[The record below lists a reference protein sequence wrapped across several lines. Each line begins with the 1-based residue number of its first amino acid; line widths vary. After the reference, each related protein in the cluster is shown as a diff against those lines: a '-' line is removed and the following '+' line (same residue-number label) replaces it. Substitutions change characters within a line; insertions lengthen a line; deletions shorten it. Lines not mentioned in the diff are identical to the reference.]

1 MFNVSFALVLVP
13 TCRFRTLA
21 TELAARFATAGVPVV
36 PLIIQPLVVLFGTPV
51 PQFVAVLKSALPA
64 IQEVDG
70 LASEPHWANAGTA
83 EKDSKARVVK
93 TASNEAREQFLVMK
107 AVLLSERKNPKISR
121 IVDEYTSRALIG
133 KANCSSLNHCL
144 Y

>member
-1 MFNVSFALVLVP
+1 
-13 TCRFRTLA
+13 
-21 TELAARFATAGVPVV
+21 
-36 PLIIQPLVVLFGTPV
+36 
-51 PQFVAVLKSALPA
+51 LKSALPA